1 MSISNSHGHMD
12 SVASARSADAVGTH
26 RGETGVQRRFGGM
39 KFLGKLTAYL
49 GCVLVGATIMAVSLE
64 IWVPAA
70 SLKSP
75 SQLRQL
81 VSNLMSV
88 CNIGIENFGSETA
101 YLRTMN
107 SAMEKMM
114 YDMVVPPTGGLDRDF
129 VEMMTPHH
137 QGAINMA
144 QIYLRFGDN
153 EQLKRIAQE
162 IIIDQLQ
169 EMSVM
174 RLAIGDPP
182 PASKPAPTQVGNN

>member
-1 MSISNSHGHMD
+1 MD
-12 SVASARSADAVGTH
+12 SVARAGSADAVGTH
-26 RGETGVQRRFGGM
+26 RGETGVRHRFGGM

-49 GCVLVGATIMAVSLE
+49 GCVLFGATIMAVSLE

-75 SQLRQL
+75 SQFRQL

-88 CNIGIENFGSETA
+88 CNIGIENFGSETP
-101 YLRTMN
+101 YLRAMN
-107 SAMEKMM
+107 NTMEKMM

-137 QGAINMA
+137 QGAIDMA

-182 PASKPAPTQVGNN
+182 PAPEPAPTQVGSN